1 MSSWFDY
8 DIDGNYQEYLQK
20 YNLKIKALGV
30 IKYPIYEIIGTIKK
44 YVDDDIS
51 SLDYHIMK
59 LVDQLENPEKFSLSL
74 ILGLTDGIVS
84 WRLESLEV
92 DDYLSVK
99 GKKIKLSQKGE
110 KFIQVPGE
118 KIEIEKTHK
127 FFVDG
132 ITLKPMSK
140 EYYGSKFRHA
150 FIEHMDYDFEP
161 DIIHTPP
168 SDLIMEHINNI
179 SLKEKEDYYIPKSF
193 IELIDFDFTKL
204 VHPLGVLF
212 ATDSSEKVEKL
223 LVDCCK
229 HRVSNEYLNEESN
242 NLEHMV
248 QKIQVTGQEYKD
260 DDEIITVFKTNL
272 DNPYQKSAEQN
283 QNRIF
288 NISKR
293 NIISAMKT
301 AKFFGINIIDNK
313 YVLVSDNSITF
324 NIDKKYFEIGRLGK
338 KDIIRNLKRGIGWIY
353 QERLGI
359 YLIYIDFIP
368 ADEYVKNIVSIIEDY
383 EKENDNLQ
391 LLINK
396 YGQEDLRSL
405 LLGIEYYNELERL
418 DINLHFN
425 NHLENFHNGNI

>member
-161 DIIHTPP
+161 DII
-168 SDLIMEHINNI
+168 
-179 SLKEKEDYYIPKSF
+179 
-193 IELIDFDFTKL
+193 
-204 VHPLGVLF
+204 LF
-212 ATDSSEKVEKL
+212 
-223 LVDCCK
+223 
-229 HRVSNEYLNEESN
+229 
-242 NLEHMV
+242 
-248 QKIQVTGQEYKD
+248 
-260 DDEIITVFKTNL
+260 
-272 DNPYQKSAEQN
+272 P
-283 QNRIF
+283 
-288 NISKR
+288 
-293 NIISAMKT
+293 
-301 AKFFGINIIDNK
+301 
-313 YVLVSDNSITF
+313 
-324 NIDKKYFEIGRLGK
+324 
-338 KDIIRNLKRGIGWIY
+338 
-353 QERLGI
+353 
-359 YLIYIDFIP
+359 
-368 ADEYVKNIVSIIEDY
+368 
-383 EKENDNLQ
+383 
-391 LLINK
+391 
-396 YGQEDLRSL
+396 
-405 LLGIEYYNELERL
+405 
-418 DINLHFN
+418 
-425 NHLENFHNGNI
+425 